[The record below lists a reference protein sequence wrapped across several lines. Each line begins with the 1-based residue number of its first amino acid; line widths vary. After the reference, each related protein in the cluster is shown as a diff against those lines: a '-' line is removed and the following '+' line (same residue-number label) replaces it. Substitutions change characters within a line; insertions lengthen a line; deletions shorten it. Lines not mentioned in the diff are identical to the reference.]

1 MSDEKVHLAEAN
13 LKNQIYLL
21 ESERD
26 ELNKLHESEIGK
38 LKREAVMLTET
49 KETEAREELEQANEV
64 VVKLK
69 TQLATE
75 VKKGEELEQAKE
87 ALAKIQV

>member
-1 MSDEKVHLAEAN
+1 MGDEKVHLAEAN

-75 VKKGEELEQAKE
+75 VKNGEELEQAKE
-87 ALAKIQV
+87 ALAKMKV

>member
-1 MSDEKVHLAEAN
+1 MGDEKVHLAEAN